1 MLFTCYTNLKPESI
15 SHIEGLE
22 SDHHGESWREGARTL
37 VRLSQEHQVNH
48 QPTNQT
54 GPQLTEKLQ
63 VKATNPWIQLVANEE
78 IVQDISCRKNMLLK
92 VWKNFHFLCMAVRY
106 TTFTANSLSN
116 SFKESIK
123 CKQLLN

>member
-22 SDHHGESWREGARTL
+22 SDHHGEGWREGASTL

-78 IVQDISCRKNMLLK
+78 IVQDISCRKNRLLN
-92 VWKNFHFLCMAVRY
+92 VWKNC
-106 TTFTANSLSN
+106 SLSVHGCQIHN
-116 SFKESIK
+116 IYSKFSQQ
-123 CKQLLN
+123 QLQGVY